1 MKIWR
6 RMWRTNK
13 IGTMAFVYIIFTI
26 LVGLFA
32 DVLAP
37 ADPYK
42 MSVMTN
48 LKPPSLKHWSGTDR
62 YGRDVL
68 SRVIHGTR
76 LTLKVGFLAVLGS
89 TIIGTILGLSS
100 VLNKILNTVLMRLVD
115 VLMSLPGIFLALALV
130 ALMGPSEWTVI
141 VALTVVYIP
150 RTARIVNGRAIEI
163 YETTFVDAARAV
175 GAGYSRILLRHIF
188 PSVFPAL
195 IVQITFVFATVIL
208 AETSLSFLGAGAPQP
223 APSWGNI
230 MSEAKDYMRQ
240 APWLTVAPGTII
252 FLFVMS
258 LNLFGDLLR
267 EMLDP
272 KMRGVQAVTGR
283 AAE

>member
-1 MKIWR
+1 MKFCK
-6 RMWRTNK
+6 RMWNTNK
-13 IGTMAFVYIIFTI
+13 LGTIAFAYIIFTVF
-26 LVGLFA
+26 VGLFA
-32 DVLAP
+32 DFLAP
-37 ADPYK
+37 ADPFK
-42 MSVMTN
+42 MSVMNN
-48 LKPPSLKHWSGTDR
+48 LKPPSLEHWSGTDR

-68 SRVIHGTR
+68 SRVIHGTQ

-89 TIIGTILGLSS
+89 TVIGTIVGLAS
-100 VLNKILNTVLMRLVD
+100 VLGKISNTVLMRLVD

-163 YETTFVDAARAV
+163 YETTFVDAARAI
-175 GAGYSRILLRHIF
+175 GADYFRILMRHVF
-188 PSVFPAL
+188 PSVIPAL
-195 IVQITFVFATVIL
+195 IVQVTFVFATVIL

-240 APWLTVAPGTII
+240 APWLTITPGAVI

-272 KMRGVQAVTGR
+272 KMRGVQAVAGR
-283 AAE
+283 AAG

>member
-13 IGTMAFVYIIFTI
+13 IGTIAFVYIIFTI

-32 DVLAP
+32 NVLAP

-42 MSVMTN
+42 MSVMKN

-89 TIIGTILGLSS
+89 TVIGTILGLSS
-100 VLNKILNTVLMRLVD
+100 VLSRILNTVLMRLVD

-141 VALTVVYIP
+141 VALTY
-150 RTARIVNGRAIEI
+150 
-163 YETTFVDAARAV
+163 
-175 GAGYSRILLRHIF
+175 
-188 PSVFPAL
+188 
-195 IVQITFVFATVIL
+195 
-208 AETSLSFLGAGAPQP
+208 
-223 APSWGNI
+223 
-230 MSEAKDYMRQ
+230 
-240 APWLTVAPGTII
+240 
-252 FLFVMS
+252 
-258 LNLFGDLLR
+258 
-267 EMLDP
+267 
-272 KMRGVQAVTGR
+272 GVQADWAQNVLTGPATIELR
-283 AAE
+283 AHTHQITVAEVVGRDETWGSLPRLVRCVLRVLGIRDFLRLSLSAPIAS

>member
-1 MKIWR
+1 MKYWR
-6 RMWRTNK
+6 RMWNTNK
-13 IGTMAFVYIIFTI
+13 VGTIAFIFILLTI

-32 DVLAP
+32 HFIAP
-37 ADPYK
+37 ADPFK
-42 MSVMTN
+42 MSVMNN
-48 LKPPSLKHWSGTDR
+48 LKPPSAQHWFGTDR
-62 YGRDVL
+62 YGRDVM
-68 SRVIHGTR
+68 SRVIYGTR

-89 TIIGTILGLSS
+89 TVIGTILGLVS
-100 VLNKILNTVLMRLVD
+100 VLGKISNMVLMRLVD

-150 RTARIVNGRAIEI
+150 QTARIVNGRALEI

-175 GAGYSRILLRHIF
+175 GAGYFRILMRHVF
-188 PSVFPAL
+188 PSVAPAL

-230 MSEAKDYMRQ
+230 MSEAKDYIRQ
-240 APWLTVAPGTII
+240 APWLTVAPGTVI

-272 KMRGVQAVTGR
+272 KMRGVQAVEGR
-283 AAE
+283 PVE

>member
-1 MKIWR
+1 MKFCK
-6 RMWRTNK
+6 RMWNTNK
-13 IGTMAFVYIIFTI
+13 LGTIAFAYIIFTVF
-26 LVGLFA
+26 VGLFA
-32 DVLAP
+32 DFLAP
-37 ADPYK
+37 ADPFK
-42 MSVMTN
+42 MSVMNN
-48 LKPPSLKHWSGTDR
+48 LKPPSLEHWSGTDR

-68 SRVIHGTR
+68 SRVIHGTQ

-89 TIIGTILGLSS
+89 TVIGTMVGLAS
-100 VLNKILNTVLMRLVD
+100 VLGKISNTVLMRLVD

-163 YETTFVDAARAV
+163 YETTFVDAARAI
-175 GAGYSRILLRHIF
+175 GADYFRILMRHVF
-188 PSVFPAL
+188 PSVIPAL

-240 APWLTVAPGTII
+240 APWLTITPGVVI

-272 KMRGVQAVTGR
+272 KMRGVQAVAGR
-283 AAE
+283 AAG